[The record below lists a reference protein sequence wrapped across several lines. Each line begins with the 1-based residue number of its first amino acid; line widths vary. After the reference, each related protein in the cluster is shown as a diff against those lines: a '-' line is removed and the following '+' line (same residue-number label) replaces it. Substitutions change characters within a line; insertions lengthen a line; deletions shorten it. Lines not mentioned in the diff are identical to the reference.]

1 MRQPAV
7 RASRARTRRSLCT
20 CGKSPSNLTGIW
32 ARTAARGSPTP
43 ASLTC
48 RRCVGRRR
56 PGDRS
61 ALVGGMP
68 GKARR
73 SGTLRELEDKAA
85 DVLIVTV
92 VFAERG

>member
-1 MRQPAV
+1 
-7 RASRARTRRSLCT
+7 
-20 CGKSPSNLTGIW
+20 
-32 ARTAARGSPTP
+32 
-43 ASLTC
+43 
-48 RRCVGRRR
+48 
-56 PGDRS
+56 
-61 ALVGGMP
+61 MP